1 MKSVLPQSQKYHKE
15 SKQTNI
21 PHEHGY
27 KILTKVIADQILK
40 YIKNFKQ
47 HEKAGYYK
55 MQGWF
60 NILKLITLIQ
70 HINRIKKPK
79 MIISINSQK

>member
-1 MKSVLPQSQKYHKE
+1 MNLRQTLIEVEKETYPAHFMKSVLPQSQKYHKE

-27 KILTKVIADQILK
+27 KILTNVLADQILK

-55 MQGWF
+55 
-60 NILKLITLIQ
+60 NARLV
-70 HINRIKKPK
+70 
-79 MIISINSQK
+79 